1 MASGVPLLTEWSRKK
16 GEEEG
21 RGCRRRL
28 PTLAREAWEESKK
41 LWEIVGPAIFQR
53 LVMYSFSIVSQA
65 FAGHIDDLELAAF
78 SIANNVIS
86 GLNFG
91 FLVPKRSES
100 ASWSPA
106 DATPPLSF
114 LLLLTSSQP
123 ESTQPMEK
131 RSPLSSKSSPIEPLW
146 PSTADA
152 VGTKHGFTVR
162 RALADVYRNLPCLR
176 LTRATTSK
184 LEARTGY
191 SGLENV
197 SALQLTA
204 CASASTATS
213 VVCVRLG
220 MASALETLC
229 GLAYGAKQYSML
241 GIYLQRSW
249 IILLVSAVLL
259 VPTYVFTEP
268 LLAAM
273 GQPAALARE
282 AGMVSVYMLPLH
294 FMYAVLLPL
303 NKFLQ
308 SQRKNWMMA
317 ATTAAVFPVHFAAS
331 WLLVSRFRLGVFGAA
346 IALNVSLGLV
356 VLLQLAYVVGGGCPV
371 TWKGFSPLAFVD
383 LCGFVKL
390 SVSSGVM
397 VCLETWYYRILI
409 LLTGHLKNSQLAV
422 DALSIWV
429 RVANELGAGD
439 GKAARFATIVSTT
452 TSFLIGLFF
461 SVLALAFH
469 DKIAL
474 VMSSSQAV
482 VDAVDSISVLL
493 ALTVLL
499 NGVQPVLSGVAV
511 GSGWQAMVAYVN
523 VGCYYLI
530 GIPIGVLLGWRFNLG
545 VLTLILAYVIM
556 RCDWNKE
563 VWKAS
568 ERVQRMGISSK

>member
-1 MASGVPLLTEWSRKK
+1 MTSGVPLLAVWSGKE
-16 GEEEG
+16 EEEG
-21 RGCRRRL
+21 RGWCRRRL
-28 PTLAREAWEESKK
+28 PAAWAREVWEESKK
-41 LWEIVGPAIFQR
+41 LWEIVGPAIFLQ
-53 LVMYSFSIVSQA
+53 LVLYSFSTVSQA
-65 FAGHIDDLELAAF
+65 FAGHIGDLELAAF
-78 SIANNVIS
+78 SIAVNVIS

-91 FLVPKRSES
+91 FL
-100 ASWSPA
+100 
-106 DATPPLSF
+106 
-114 LLLLTSSQP
+114 
-123 ESTQPMEK
+123 
-131 RSPLSSKSSPIEPLW
+131 
-146 PSTADA
+146 
-152 VGTKHGFTVR
+152 
-162 RALADVYRNLPCLR
+162 
-176 LTRATTSK
+176 
-184 LEARTGY
+184 
-191 SGLENV
+191 
-197 SALQLTA
+197 
-204 CASASTATS
+204 
-213 VVCVRLG
+213 LG

-229 GLAYGAKQYSML
+229 GQAYGAKQYSML

-282 AGMVSVYMLPLH
+282 AGVISLYVLPLH
-294 FMYAVLLPL
+294 FLYVVLLPVG
-303 NKFLQ
+303 KFLQ
-308 SQRKNWMMA
+308 SQLKNGITA
-317 ATTAAVFPVHFAAS
+317 VTAAVAFPLHIAAS

-346 IALNVSLGLV
+346 MALNFSWGLV
-356 VLLQLAYVVGGGCPV
+356 VVLQLAYVVGGGCPV
-371 TWKGFSPLAFVD
+371 TWSGFSLLAFVD
-383 LCGFVKL
+383 LWGFVKL
-390 SVSSGVM
+390 SISSGVM
-397 VCLETWYYRILI
+397 VCLETWYYRVLI

-422 DALSIWV
+422 DALSICMSFQGLEMMIPMGFLAGTGV

-461 SVLALAFH
+461 SVLALVFH

-482 VDAVDSISVLL
+482 IDAVDSISVLL
-493 ALTVLL
+493 ALSILL

-545 VLTLILAYVIM
+545 VLGIWAGMIVGTAIQTLILAYVTM